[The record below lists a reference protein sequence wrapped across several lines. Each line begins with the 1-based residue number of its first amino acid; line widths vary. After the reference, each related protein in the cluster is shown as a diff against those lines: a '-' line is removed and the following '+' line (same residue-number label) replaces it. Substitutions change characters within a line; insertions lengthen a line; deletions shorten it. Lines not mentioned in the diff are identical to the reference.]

1 MRRTTLLASLVL
13 LAFTACPA
21 DPSGA
26 DGGGTGGGT
35 GGGSSGTG
43 GGNGVS
49 PDGGV
54 LPPGAIELT
63 SLEVK
68 ATGLSGQDVTFT
80 VKGSDV
86 QRDAVLLDVQ
96 LLDTAGVALP
106 AFDTNQDGAFDATSG
121 PVPLQDLKWSGTT
134 FTATAVIRNAAR
146 DLLTLDRAAVTLV
159 DALDNQSASMSA
171 HVAKQTVQPMGAT
184 CDPAYVVAR
193 CTQGLSCRG
202 SPPTCQAGVA
212 PTITRFSFLKKAT
225 GPEILIEGTEPEDDL
240 SIIQFGFQN
249 AAGQA
254 IAIDGDGDGT
264 PELSSFDFGASGT
277 SENGTFFIRMQ
288 PADGLDQVV
297 PKLTA
302 TPSDDEGHVGAL
314 KTAAPLSPT
323 TRAAGQACD
332 ARGFDQCATNFACSP
347 GLVGKSNSCQNAAT
361 LRAAHCAAA
370 PVIVPTAEGVTARGY
385 AAGVSL
391 WDVPN
396 GCQTNDPTRRPEGV
410 VVLRLTSQ
418 ASKLTLSTEH
428 AGTTF
433 DTALYLL
440 PGCPDN
446 ALASLGCSDDAA
458 PGHSASHLEVLDVP
472 PGDYLVVVDSFG
484 YEGGLFELT
493 ATVE

>member
-13 LAFTACPA
+13 LALTACPA

-26 DGGGTGGGT
+26 DGGGTGGGA
-35 GGGSSGTG
+35 GGGAGSG
-43 GGNGVS
+43 GGTGVS

-54 LPPGAIELT
+54 LPAGAIALT

-68 ATGLSGQDVTFT
+68 ASGLHGQDVTFT
-80 VKGSDV
+80 VKGSDE

-96 LLDTAGVALP
+96 LLDAAGAALP
-106 AFDTNQDGAFDATSG
+106 AFDTNQDGAPDATSG
-121 PVPLQDLKWSGTT
+121 PLPLEDLKWSGTS
-134 FTATAVIRNAAR
+134 FTATAVLRNAAR
-146 DLLTLDRAAVTLV
+146 DLLTLDRASVSLV
-159 DALDNQSASMSA
+159 DALDNRSASLSA
-171 HVAKQTVQPMGAT
+171 RVGKQTVQPLAAT
-184 CDPAYVVAR
+184 CDPSYVVAR
-193 CTQGLSCRG
+193 CTEGLSCRG

-264 PELSSFDFGASGT
+264 PELSSFDFSASGA
-277 SENGTFFIRMQ
+277 SENGTFFVRLQ

-302 TPSDDEGHVGAL
+302 TPTDDEGHQGPL
-314 KTAAPLSPT
+314 KVASPLAPPT
-323 TRAAGQACD
+323 RGTGQTCD
-332 ARGFDQCATNFACSP
+332 PRGFDVC
-347 GLVGKSNSCQNAAT
+347 AAT
-361 LRAAHCAAA
+361 LACTPGLAGRTNTCQAAASLRTAHCAAA
-370 PVIVPTAEGVTARGY
+370 PVIVPTADGVTARGF
-385 AAGVSL
+385 AVGGSL
-391 WDVPN
+391 WDVPT
-396 GCQTNDPTRRPEGV
+396 GCQTNDPTRRPEGL
-410 VVLRLTSQ
+410 VVLRLTQQ

-428 AGTTF
+428 PGTTF
-433 DTALYLL
+433 DTALYLV
-440 PGCPDN
+440 PGCPEN
-446 ALASLGCSDDAA
+446 SLASLGCNDDAA

-493 ATVE
+493 ASVE